1 MIFLLTGIQAA
12 GKSTVAQLLAERFPR
27 SVHVRGDGFRRMI
40 VNGSVDM
47 TPEPDPEAL
56 TQLQLRYQLTA
67 STVDTYAKAG
77 FTVVTQDI
85 ILGGDLPAM
94 VERIESR
101 PLAVVVLAPTPE
113 AVAQREAGR
122 GKNAY
127 DNWLISQLDDG
138 LRKDTPRLGLWLDTS
153 NQTPEQTVEEILART
168 QEALIAPEAPRSAGS
183 RPTDPTATG
192 TTE

>member
-40 VNGSVDM
+40 VNGRMDV

-77 FTVVTQDI
+77 FTVVAQDI

-127 DNWLISQLDDG
+127 DDWLISQLDDG
-138 LRKDTPRLGLWLDTS
+138 LRTDTPRLGLWLDTS
-153 NQTPEQTVEEILART
+153 NQTPQQTIEEILART
-168 QEALIAPEAPRSAGS
+168 QEALIAPEVPRSAGS
-183 RPTDPTATG
+183 RPTDPTAAG